1 VFQDL
6 DLAAD
11 FYDWVLSALRP
22 ALMGRKGIL
31 VYEAEDTAP
40 LAALIKDGIS
50 FDSLDRRALAATPD
64 GSHDLILCPSLFLSL
79 EKEATTAA
87 ARLMARLLAPGGEAH
102 VLFPP
107 AWLPAAWAE
116 KVVKFHKEGN
126 TKLYFRFKNHISAYT
141 FYTNREIELLPADL
155 RLERLTI
162 LRDGFRRAHYARRA
176 GTPA

>member
-1 VFQDL
+1 MFQDL

-11 FYDWVLSALRP
+11 FYDWVLSTLKTGLSA
-22 ALMGRKGIL
+22 RKRIL
-31 VYEAEDTAP
+31 VFEAEDSSP
-40 LAALIKDGIS
+40 LSPLLKEGIVL
-50 FDSLDRRALAATPD
+50 DDLDRKALAGAPD
-64 GSHDLILCPSLFLSL
+64 AAYDFILCPSLFLSL
-79 EKEATTAA
+79 EKDATASA
-87 ARLMARLLAPGGEAH
+87 ARLMGRLLAPGGEAH

-141 FYTNREIELLPADL
+141 FYTNREIELLPSDL

-162 LRDGFRRAHYARRA
+162 LRDGFRRAHFTHRA
-176 GTPA
+176 KVTA